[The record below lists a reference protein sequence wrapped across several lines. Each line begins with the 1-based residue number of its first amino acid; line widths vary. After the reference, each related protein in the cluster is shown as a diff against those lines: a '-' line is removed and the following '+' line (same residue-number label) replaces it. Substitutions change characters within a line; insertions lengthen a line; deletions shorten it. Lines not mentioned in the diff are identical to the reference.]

1 MKKTNKLLIIII
13 SLIGVIAGVFY
24 LTISNIPKSLV
35 SFSIIPI
42 MIIPSLIF
50 KKINISSFVIFIYLI
65 FIFFSQ
71 LLGSVFGLY
80 NILIHYD
87 KIIHF
92 ISGILTSLLALKILN
107 FYKYDNSKLFNLIFI
122 FSFSFLIAG
131 IWEIF
136 EYIMD
141 NLLNGDAQRVVLTG
155 VHDTMQDIISSC
167 LGSISFIFIRNRSG
181 LNEGKGNTKKIKKNV
196 RRY

>member
-1 MKKTNKLLIIII
+1 MKKTNKLIIIII
-13 SLIGVIAGVFY
+13 SFIGIIAGIFY
-24 LTISNIPKSLV
+24 LNILNIPKSLV

-42 MIIPSLIF
+42 MIIPSLVF
-50 KKINISSFVIFIYLI
+50 KKLNSSNFVIFVYLI

-80 NILIHYD
+80 NILMHYD
-87 KIIHF
+87 KMIHF
-92 ISGILTSLLALKILN
+92 ISGILSSYLALKILN

-122 FSFSFLIAG
+122 LSFSFLIAG

-141 NLLNGDAQRVVLTG
+141 NLLNSDAQRVVLTG
-155 VHDTMQDIISSC
+155 IHDTMQDIISSC
-167 LGSISFIFIRNRSG
+167 LGSIGFIFIRNRSG
-181 LNEGKGNTKKIKKNV
+181 LNEGKGNTKEIKKNV